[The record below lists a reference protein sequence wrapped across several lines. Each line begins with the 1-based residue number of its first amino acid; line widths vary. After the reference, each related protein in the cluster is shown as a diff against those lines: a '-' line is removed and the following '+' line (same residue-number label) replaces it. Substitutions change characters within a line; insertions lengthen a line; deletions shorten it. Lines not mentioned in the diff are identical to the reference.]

1 MPNITSKSKPT
12 KILPGLTLTLPAVLA
27 SSLQELV
34 HTIRLHALCAAGA
47 LPLLVKL
54 CVWESHGL

>member
-34 HTIRLHALCAAGA
+34 
-47 LPLLVKL
+47 
-54 CVWESHGL
+54 